1 MPTDWMREA
10 HECHAMHFD
19 LVPFEFVGVRDWAIV
34 FLIDG
39 TEVTNGPGGF
49 SSAEIVANPKA
60 CVDPDVVRLRTKF
73 GGRILA

>member
-1 MPTDWMREA
+1 MAYMNDNGSP
-10 HECHAMHFD
+10 
-19 LVPFEFVGVRDWAIV
+19 V
-34 FLIDG
+34 FIIDG
-39 TEVTNGPGGF
+39 AEVVNGPGGF